1 MTINKLINLLF
12 SYAVITVAAQ
22 GSGSQI
28 TGDPPSTLPKVLPSS
43 PEAFKLGSYG
53 NIPVSLFT
61 GTTNV
66 SIPLVNYKAGN
77 LNLPVTL
84 NYASNGIKI
93 DDMNGSTGLGWNLIT
108 AGVITRTI
116 RDLPD
121 EENANISFPSD
132 IGSLGIR
139 HPTVMQ
145 YLQDAS
151 NDLVDS
157 EQDLYMANF
166 NGNSIKFVFDRRGMP
181 IVYSQKDI
189 IIEGQSGG
197 GSFTITMDDGIK
209 YHFTDKETTE
219 NRTLGDGHSL
229 LSINTTAWYLTKIE
243 DPSSGEQIIIENQNA
258 GYSATLSNSQM
269 MRYTL
274 GAAQPSV
281 CGGSAFSLPPV
292 VSGLINHLQTV
303 GGKQIKRIYSNNPN
317 YGEITFGY
325 TASTGNDDYQKLTKI
340 VRKLNS
346 VIINEINLSY
356 SLTGNERL
364 FLTSINDN
372 ISKEVHSFE
381 YTNPEEF
388 PARLSFARDT
398 GGYYNG
404 ILTNTNLIPQLS
416 IPSVSYSGAIQE
428 VFPAKS
434 QIGMLKKII
443 YPTKGNTEFFYE
455 NHTQKQYKLIT
466 PGQSSGLSIGAEST
480 DTDATNPNITKSET
494 FTSIKDE
501 EIMLGGSA
509 SFNATK
515 CNSDLQ
521 VPGKHRA
528 AVRLTKSNGELIP
541 FYIKNPGGSTT
552 AIGTTFVLP
561 LNGNTFYAQI
571 PKNQLLKLSITTSFE
586 CTRSSVATN
595 YTIAEPVYGDVQ
607 TDIPGVRISKIVD
620 NSENGV
626 AMTRKFIY
634 KDIGE
639 PFSNAIVVREPVFTE
654 GLNKTRTCV
663 QNPLPG
669 STGGAIPWGVE
680 RFTYY
685 ALTSSNINQ
694 LNATHPNLFYKT
706 VQEVIDGKST
716 VVHQYSIETDYF
728 GQILRGADIKS
739 APWTNFGWNNGKEIL
754 TKYLDSGN
762 NIVRMLEM
770 SYEEDSTR
778 KFQVDGFAIRK
789 NYDVP
794 VSMNVTQTC
803 TAANINAMYEQTYC
817 TTNHNHFRKSSDG
830 YKNCYTPGANNVTLL
845 YKHQCYG
852 KNIGD
857 IITFDDQLDNLDI
870 VQYKNISH
878 FEYLKS
884 IKTTDYFNGNAMKT
898 ETQYF
903 YNNPKHT
910 QLTSQKTIFP
920 DLSSVEK
927 TYQYAHEKANQLMI
941 DKNIISIPLEAKTQ
955 QTANNIT
962 KITSREKTIY
972 PTVLP
977 NSITG
982 SSVLPLSVIS
992 YDQLDNTSS
1001 TDITYNKYDSK
1012 GNILQYTTE
1021 DGTMVSFL
1029 WGYNETEPIVEVEG
1043 ISYDELLATPLTQT
1057 VISASNQDGLDP
1069 TKEGLLLDAL
1079 SNFRKQPVLTGRKI
1093 TTYTYDPLIGV
1104 TSITSPSG
1112 LRQTF
1117 VYDAAGKL
1125 KEALSREKNSN
1136 GGYTGKKIKSFNY
1149 NFKQ

>member
-1 MTINKLINLLF
+1 MNKFINLLF
-12 SYAVITVAAQ
+12 SSAVITVAAQ
-22 GSGSQI
+22 GSGPQV
-28 TGDPPSTLPKVLPSS
+28 TGSYPSTLPKILPSS

-61 GTTNV
+61 GTANIN
-66 SIPLVNYKAGN
+66 IPLTNYKAGN
-77 LNLPVTL
+77 LSLPVAL
-84 NYASNGIKI
+84 SYGSNGIKI

-121 EENANISFPSD
+121 EENVNISFPND
-132 IGSLGIR
+132 IGTLGVR

-145 YLQDAS
+145 YFQDAS

-166 NGNSIKFVFDRRGMP
+166 NGNSIKFVFDRRGTP
-181 IVYSQKDI
+181 IVYSQKDV

-197 GSFTITMDDGIK
+197 SSFTITMDDGIK
-209 YHFTDKETTE
+209 YYFTDKETTE

-229 LSINTTAWYLTKIE
+229 LSSNTTAWYLTKIE
-243 DPSSGEQIIIENQNA
+243 DPSNGEQIIIENQNA

-292 VSGLINHLQTV
+292 VGGLISHLQSV
-303 GGKQIKRIYSNNPN
+303 GGKQVKRIYSNNPN
-317 YGEITFGY
+317 YGEITFEY
-325 TASTGNDDYQKLTKI
+325 TTSTGNEDYQKLSKV

-346 VIINEINLSY
+346 VTINDINFNY
-356 SLTGNERL
+356 TLTANKRL
-364 FLTSINDN
+364 FLNSINDN
-372 ISKEVHSFE
+372 ISKAVHSFE
-381 YTNPEEF
+381 YTNPEEL
-388 PARLSFARDT
+388 PVRLSFARDT

-404 ILTNTNLIPQLS
+404 ISTNTNLIPQLS
-416 IPSVSYSGAIQE
+416 IPSVSYPGATQG
-428 VFPAKS
+428 VVPTKS
-434 QIGMLKKII
+434 QVGMLKKII
-443 YPTKGNTEFFYE
+443 YPTKGNSEFSYE

-466 PGQSSGLSIGAEST
+466 PGQSNGLSIAAEST
-480 DTDATNPNITKSET
+480 DTDVTNPNITKSET

-515 CNSDLQ
+515 CDPSLQ
-521 VPGKHRA
+521 VTGKHRA
-528 AVRLTKSNGELIP
+528 VVKLTKPSGELIP
-541 FYIKNPGGSTT
+541 FYIKNQGGSTT

-571 PKNQLLKLSITTSFE
+571 PKNLLLKLSITTSFE

-595 YTIAEPVYGDVQ
+595 YTAAEAVYGDVQ
-607 TDIPGVRISKIVD
+607 TDIPGVRISKIID
-620 NSENGV
+620 NSESGV
-626 AMTRKFIY
+626 ATTRKFIY

-639 PFSNAIVVREPVFTE
+639 SFSNATVVREPVFTE

-663 QNPLPG
+663 QDPPPG
-669 STGGAIPWGVE
+669 GTGGGIPWGVE

-716 VVHQYSIETDYF
+716 IVHQYSIESDYF

-739 APWTNFGWNNGKEIL
+739 APWTNFGWSNGNEIL
-754 TKYLDSGN
+754 TKYLDNGN
-762 NIVRMLEM
+762 NLVRTVEM
-770 SYEEDSTR
+770 NYEEDTTR
-778 KFQVDGFAIRK
+778 KTQVDGFAIRK

-803 TAANINAMYEQTYC
+803 TAENINATYEQTYC
-817 TTNHNHFRKSSDG
+817 TTNHNHFRKSADG

-857 IITFDDQLDNLDI
+857 VIAFDDQLDNLDI
-870 VQYKNISH
+870 VQYKNVSY
-878 FEYLKS
+878 FNYLKS
-884 IKTTDYFNGNAMKT
+884 QKSTDYLGGEAVKT

-903 YNNPKHT
+903 YNNPLHH
-910 QLTSQKTIFP
+910 QLTSQKTIQP
-920 DLSSVEK
+920 DASFNEAAYK
-927 TYQYAHEKANQLMI
+927 YAHEKGNQLML
-941 DKNIISIPLEAKTQ
+941 DKNMIAVPLETTTTQTVGSTVKTL
-955 QTANNIT
+955 
-962 KITSREKTIY
+962 SKTETLY
-972 PTVLP
+972 PTALP
-977 NSITG
+977 TTQTG
-982 SSVLPLSVIS
+982 SLLLPLSQKS
-992 YDQLDNTSS
+992 YDKLNSAAS
-1001 TDITYNKYDSK
+1001 TDITYDKYDSK
-1012 GNILQYTTE
+1012 GNILQYTTK
-1021 DGTMVSFL
+1021 DGMPVAIV
-1029 WGYNETEPIVEVEG
+1029 WGYNNTQPIAKVEG
-1043 ISYDELLATPLTQT
+1043 ATYTQLESLGIVPAIVT
-1057 VISASNQDGLDP
+1057 ASDSDATTPANEPALITALD
-1069 TKEGLLLDAL
+1069 
-1079 SNFRKQPVLTGRKI
+1079 NFRKNTGLSAYQV
-1093 TTYTYDPLIGV
+1093 TTFTYDPLIGV
-1104 TSITSPSG
+1104 TSITPPTG
-1112 LRQTF
+1112 IRE
-1117 VYDAAGKL
+1117 VYTYDTANRL
-1125 KEALSREKNSN
+1125 KEVKIREKDS
-1136 GGYTGKKIKSFNY
+1136 TGSYVFKKVKEYNY
-1149 NFKQ
+1149 NYKQ

>member
-1 MTINKLINLLF
+1 MNKFINLLL
-12 SYAVITVAAQ
+12 SSAVITVAAQ
-22 GSGSQI
+22 GSGPQI
-28 TGDPPSTLPKVLPSS
+28 TGNDPSTLPKIFPSS

-61 GTTNV
+61 GTANV
-66 SIPLVNYKAGN
+66 NIPLTNYKAGN

-84 NYASNGIKI
+84 SYAANGIKI

-121 EENANISFPSD
+121 EENINISFPSD
-132 IGSLGIR
+132 IESLGTR

-209 YHFTDKETTE
+209 YYFTDKETTE
-219 NRTLGDGHSL
+219 NRTSGDGHSL

-303 GGKQIKRIYSNNPN
+303 GGKQIKRIYSNNPIN
-317 YGEITFGY
+317 GEITFEY
-325 TASTGNDDYQKLTKI
+325 TASTGNEDYQKLTKI

-356 SLTGNERL
+356 SLTSNKRL

-381 YTNPEEF
+381 YTNPEEL

-404 ILTNTNLIPQLS
+404 VVSNTNLIPQLS
-416 IPSVSYSGAIQE
+416 IPSLVYHGAIQE
-428 VFPAKS
+428 VVPAKS
-434 QIGMLKKII
+434 QIGMLKKIM
-443 YPTKGNTEFFYE
+443 YPTKGNSEFFYE
-455 NHTQKQYKLIT
+455 NHTQKKYKIIT
-466 PGQSSGLSIGAEST
+466 PAQGSGLSIGAESN
-480 DTDATNPNITKSET
+480 DTDVTNPNITKSET
-494 FTSIKDE
+494 FTSVRDQ
-501 EIMLGGSA
+501 EITLGGSA

-515 CNSDLQ
+515 CDPNLQ
-521 VPGKHRA
+521 VTGKHRA
-528 AVRLTKSNGELIP
+528 AVRLSKPNGELIP
-541 FYIKNPGGSTT
+541 FYTKNPGGSTT
-552 AIGTTFVLP
+552 VVGTTFVLP

-571 PKNQLLKLSITTSFE
+571 PKNVLLKLSITTSFE
-586 CTRSSVATN
+586 CTRSSVATS
-595 YTIAEPVYGDVQ
+595 YTTAEAVYGDVQ

-620 NSENGV
+620 NSESGI
-626 AMTRKFIY
+626 ATTRKFIY

-639 PFSNAIVVREPVFTE
+639 SISDARVVREPVFTE
-654 GLNKTRTCV
+654 GLNKTRTCY
-663 QNPLPG
+663 QNPPAG
-669 STGGAIPWGVE
+669 STGGSIPWGVE
-680 RFTYY
+680 RFSYY

-694 LNATHPNLFYKT
+694 LNATHPNVFYKT

-728 GQILRGADIKS
+728 GKILRGADIKS
-739 APWTNFGWNNGKEIL
+739 APWTNFGWNNGNEIF
-754 TKYLDSGN
+754 TRYLDSGN
-762 NIVRMLEM
+762 NIVRTLEM
-770 SYEEDSTR
+770 NYEEDPTR

-803 TAANINAMYEQTYC
+803 SANNVNAMYEQTYC
-817 TTNHNHFRKSSDG
+817 TTNHNHFRKSVDG
-830 YKNCYTPGANNVTLL
+830 YKNCYTPGANNITLF

-852 KNIGD
+852 KNIGEV
-857 IITFDDQLDNLDI
+857 ITFDDQLDNLDI
-870 VQYKNISH
+870 VQYKNISY
-878 FEYLKS
+878 FQYLKS
-884 IKTTDYFNGNAMKT
+884 RKTTDYLSGNTIKT

-903 YNNPKHT
+903 YNNPNHR
-910 QLTSQKTIFP
+910 QLTDEKTIFQ
-920 DLSSVEK
+920 DMSSTEK

-941 DKNIISIPLEAKTQ
+941 DKNMVGIPLETKAK
-955 QTANNIT
+955 QTIDNIT
-962 KITSREKTIY
+962 KVTSREETIY

-977 NSITG
+977 NSVTG
-982 SSVLPLSVIS
+982 NLVLPLSEYS
-992 YDQLDNTSS
+992 YDTLNPTISS
-1001 TDITYNKYDSK
+1001 KEITYDKYDEK
-1012 GNILQYTTE
+1012 GNILQYRQK
-1021 DGTMVSFL
+1021 DGTPVSIV
-1029 WGYNETEPIVEVEG
+1029 WGYNKTKPIAKIVGTLYSQVEG
-1043 ISYDELLATPLTQT
+1043 LITNIVAK
-1057 VISASNQDGLDP
+1057 SNEDAVDP
-1069 TKEGLLLDAL
+1069 TKEGELLLAFE
-1079 SNFRKQPVLTGRKI
+1079 NFKPAGMV
-1093 TTYTYDPLIGV
+1093 TTYTYDPLVGV
-1104 TSITSPSG
+1104 TTITPPSG
-1112 LRQTF
+1112 VRELY
-1117 VYDAAGKL
+1117 VYDSANRLKQVQIRERDNAGNYSYKVI
-1125 KEALSREKNSN
+1125 KEFK
-1136 GGYTGKKIKSFNY
+1136 YNY
-1149 NFKQ
+1149 KQ